1 VAGRAGSINNICY
14 NGKKHAF
21 QYTKQVMDPALLPV
35 INTFIREE
43 KLPADY
49 AGTVEQWFMPVLH
62 DILSRVSAHE
72 GTFVIGVSGSQG
84 SGKSTLAALLVRL
97 MHAMLGLRCINLSID
112 DFYLTH
118 DERQELAAMVHPLLA
133 TRGVPGTHDVGL
145 AMDTINALKRKGTV
159 AIPRFDKAVDDR
171 QPHELWPTVQAPL
184 DVIVLEGWCLSV
196 DAQPESALAAPV
208 NDLESSEDSDGAWR
222 RYVNEAIRRDYEAL
236 YGLVDYLVMLKA
248 PSFDMVFEWR
258 QNQEDKLA
266 AMVGETGAAGH
277 RIMTPEQLRRFI
289 QHYERVTR
297 HGLATLPQKADVVF
311 QLNERQTIDKRL

>member
-1 VAGRAGSINNICY
+1 ME
-14 NGKKHAF
+14 
-21 QYTKQVMDPALLPV
+21 QALLPV
-35 INTFIREE
+35 IDSFIREE
-43 KLPADY
+43 NLPADY
-49 AGTVEQWFMPVLH
+49 ADTVEQWFMPVLE
-62 DILSRVSAHE
+62 DILKGVSGHD

-84 SGKSTLAALLVRL
+84 SGKSTLAALMVRL
-97 MHAMLGLRCINLSID
+97 MHAMIGLRCINLSID

-118 DERQELAAMVHPLLA
+118 AERQDLAASVHPLLA

-145 AMDTINALKRKGTV
+145 ALDTINALKQEGAV

-171 QPHELWPTVQAPL
+171 QQRELWPTVQTPV
-184 DVIVLEGWCLSV
+184 DVIVLDGWCLSV
-196 DAQPESALAAPV
+196 DAQSESALADPV
-208 NDLESSEDSDGAWR
+208 NALEAKEDEDGVWR
-222 RYVNEAIRRDYEAL
+222 RYVNEAIRGDYEAL

-266 AMVGETGAAGH
+266 AMISETGAAGH
-277 RIMTPEQLRRFI
+277 RIMTPKQLRRFI

-297 HGLATLPQKADVVF
+297 HGLETLPQKANVVF